1 MFDLGWWEVVVI
13 GVAALIFIGPKE
25 LPGALRTA
33 GKFVSKARQMARE
46 FQGNVEEMVRESELD
61 EIKKQVDKVATG
73 DLTRSIESQID
84 PKGEISSAFSPPT
97 LPSLDT
103 PSPLPPSLDAPSPSP
118 PPTLPPPAAEP
129 APSPPRPS

>member
-1 MFDLGWWEVVVI
+1 MSRKWS
-13 GVAALIFIGPKE
+13 AK
-25 LPGALRTA
+25 
-33 GKFVSKARQMARE
+33 
-46 FQGNVEEMVRESELD
+46 SELD

-97 LPSLDT
+97 LPSF
-103 PSPLPPSLDAPSPSP
+103 DAPSTSP
-118 PPTLPPPAAEP
+118 PPTLPPPAADP